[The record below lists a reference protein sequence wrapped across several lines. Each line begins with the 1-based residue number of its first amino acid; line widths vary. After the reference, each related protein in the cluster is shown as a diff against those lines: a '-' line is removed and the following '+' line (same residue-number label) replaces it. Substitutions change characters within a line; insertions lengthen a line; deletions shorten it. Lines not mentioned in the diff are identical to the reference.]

1 MGLVDAVVLALIAMS
16 AWLGI
21 RAGFVDGLY
30 GLATLVLAVAAGI
43 AFQGAAADAVQAV
56 IGLPQPLASMIG
68 FVAVIFAAEALFAI
82 AGHLSVRPLVASV
95 RGSRLST
102 ADHLLGT
109 VPAVVRAVVIVAIV
123 VVAIQA
129 LPLSSEIKA
138 AVETSRTAR
147 IVGDLGI
154 NERQIAALATRL
166 GGTPLLV
173 TKVGEDQ
180 SEPLALPDELE
191 LSADPVA
198 ERQLFDLVN
207 EERLERGRSALVWDE
222 RLVPIA
228 RAHSSEMFERK
239 YFSHESPATG
249 SPFDRLRTRGISY
262 TRAGENLA
270 YAQSVGVAHRALMDS
285 PGHRENILRP
295 EFTRIGIGVVN
306 SGVYG
311 RMFTQLYLTP

>member
-1 MGLVDAVVLALIAMS
+1 MDGFVLVLIAVA
-16 AWLGI
+16 AWLGV

-30 GLATLVLAVAAGI
+30 GLVTLVLAVAAGI
-43 AFQGAAADAVQAV
+43 AFQGAASDAVQALT
-56 IGLPQPLASMIG
+56 GLPEPLAAMLG
-68 FVAVIFAAEALFAI
+68 FVGVIFAAEALFAI
-82 AGHLSVRPLVASV
+82 AGHVSIRPLVASV
-95 RGSRLST
+95 RRSRLST
-102 ADHLLGT
+102 ADHVLGS
-109 VPAVVRAVVIVAIV
+109 VPAVVRAVVIVAIG

-173 TKVGEDQ
+173 TKVGEAD
-180 SEPLALPDELE
+180 SEQLALPDDLD
-191 LSADPVA
+191 LSPDPVA

-207 EERLERGRSALVWDE
+207 EERVERGRTALVWDE

-228 RAHSSEMFERK
+228 RAHSTEMFERK
-239 YFSHESPATG
+239 YFSHESPGTG
-249 SPFDRLRTRGISY
+249 SPFDRLRSGGITY

-295 EFTRIGIGVVN
+295 EFTRMGIGVIN
-306 SGVYG
+306 AGVYG